1 MLATLKPRSADFGR
15 LILRLGL
22 AAVLLFHGIYKISHG
37 VAWIKPLL
45 ANIGLPTVL
54 AYGPY
59 VAEVAAPVLLIIGFQ
74 VRLAALAVVVDML
87 MAIGLVLRHQVF
99 ALKQEPGGGWAIELQ
114 AMLLLSALALV
125 FLDAGSY
132 SLTGGFSLSRR
143 LKHTSDPQPGASPDR
158 QTT

>member
-1 MLATLKPRSADFGR
+1 MPAMPISKWCSTDFGK

-22 AAVLLFHGIYKISHG
+22 AAILLFHGIYKIFHG

-45 ANIGLPTVL
+45 AQLGLPTVL
-54 AYGPY
+54 AYWPY
-59 VAEVAAPVLLIIGFQ
+59 IAEVVAPLLLIVGFQ
-74 VRLAALAVVVDML
+74 VRLAALAVVVDMCA
-87 MAIGLVLRHQVF
+87 AIGLVLRHQIF

-132 SLTGGFSLSRR
+132 GLTRKPKQITQIQS
-143 LKHTSDPQPGASPDR
+143 A
-158 QTT
+158 